1 MAPSATDQIAAL
13 SALVESSVTS
23 LKEIISNNRVE
34 LLAKLEE
41 VQLLRTELTVVKKQS
56 AAQGAEI
63 LELKTKVNEFEQSS
77 KSKSIRVFG
86 IIVPKEEEEALGANR
101 AAIKRV
107 YDKVIKPILVVAKAK
122 NMIDTVP
129 QLNNCVAE
137 GYRAGLP
144 PKAGKSGPPPPCVIK
159 FVSKDI
165 RDVILKL
172 KKDNTPPPPC
182 QEEKAAGVKRV
193 VVVEDLTPSTH
204 RKLKELVA
212 QQEFEK
218 VWTINGYIRFTL
230 TGDPDKIV
238 RKLSSPFL
246 SNTEI
251 LAKLN

>member
-13 SALVESSVTS
+13 SALVEYSVTS

-41 VQLLRTELTVVKKQS
+41 VQMLRTELTVVKNQS

-122 NMIDTVP
+122 NMIDAVP

-137 GYRAGLP
+137 GYCARLP

-159 FVSKDI
+159 FVSDI

-172 KKDNTPPPPC
+172 KKDNTPPPLPGGESSRSEAGGGGRGSHPFHPP
-182 QEEKAAGVKRV
+182 QAQGAGRPAGV
-193 VVVEDLTPSTH
+193 
-204 RKLKELVA
+204 
-212 QQEFEK
+212 
-218 VWTINGYIRFTL
+218 
-230 TGDPDKIV
+230 
-238 RKLSSPFL
+238 
-246 SNTEI
+246 
-251 LAKLN
+251 

>member
-172 KKDNTPPPPC
+172 KKDNTLPPC

-238 RKLSSPFL
+238 RKLSSPFF

>member
-172 KKDNTPPPPC
+172 KKDNTPPPPP
-182 QEEKAAGVKRV
+182 ARR
-193 VVVEDLTPSTH
+193 
-204 RKLKELVA
+204 RKQPE
-212 QQEFEK
+212 
-218 VWTINGYIRFTL
+218 
-230 TGDPDKIV
+230 
-238 RKLSSPFL
+238 
-246 SNTEI
+246 
-251 LAKLN
+251 

>member
-41 VQLLRTELTVVKKQS
+41 VQLLRTELTVVKNQA

-107 YDKVIKPILVVAKAK
+107 YDKVIKPILLVAKAK

-172 KKDNTPPPPC
+172 KKDNTPPPC

-238 RKLSSPFL
+238 RKLSSPFF